1 MGTVAKGD
9 APDLNKLP
17 PKGLIA
23 LFGAECLGT
32 VLRNLDD
39 PSDGVLEVIKDPET
53 GDILRVK
60 NPPTGAWC
68 RWDKGIAQGLR
79 AAAENGVPMEEGT
92 RRKRK
97 QRDRSASPPRLE
109 QKEARTGSPP
119 SAPQRERSPSPVYNL
134 LPVKLEQMVEQMVEN
149 KFKKKEIARLHW
161 SLLRTEMR
169 AGRLV
174 REPDDEATESEPSQ
188 HTGMTLDFDAFGVD
202 DE

>member
-1 MGTVAKGD
+1 
-9 APDLNKLP
+9 
-17 PKGLIA
+17 
-23 LFGAECLGT
+23 
-32 VLRNLDD
+32 
-39 PSDGVLEVIKDPET
+39 
-53 GDILRVK
+53 
-60 NPPTGAWC
+60 
-68 RWDKGIAQGLR
+68 
-79 AAAENGVPMEEGT
+79 MEEGT

-97 QRDRSASPPRLE
+97 QRDRSASPPRSE

-134 LPVKLEQMVEQMVEN
+134 LPEKLEQFVEQMVEN

-161 SLLRTEMR
+161 SLLRTGMR

>member
-60 NPPTGAWC
+60 NPPTGRWC
-68 RWDKGIAQGLR
+68 KWEKGTAQGLR

-92 RRKRK
+92 SRKRK
-97 QRDRSASPPRLE
+97 QRDRSASPPRSE

-134 LPVKLEQMVEQMVEN
+134 LPEKLEQMVDQMVEN

-174 REPDDEATESEPSQ
+174 REPEEEEESRKLP
-188 HTGMTLDFDAFGVD
+188 
-202 DE
+202 